1 MKALQ
6 SRFRFS
12 WFFIALGFLF
22 LAKPVAGELVA
33 KMPQVMNPFFLT
45 MADGRIY
52 IVENSSTAHLYTI
65 GSNEVAFVRTFGREG
80 QGPGEFGFMYRIRD
94 LEDHLDISGLH
105 KLARFSLDGE
115 YIDEV
120 KVPVGMFKGG
130 IYQIGENYLVGDL
143 QFSAKETTRTIRLY
157 DKDFKLIREIGSHKE
172 SLGLEKNINLVSEVF
187 SSRVADDQIFIVA
200 SGKESIGT
208 VYDRNGIQQK
218 EIHLPLEPIK
228 ITASLK
234 EAIILPLRESP
245 GLQGQWSMFEKRI
258 YFPDKTPGLDYFDI
272 VDGKFVAR
280 TYKYKQNSVEFV
292 VFDNQGR
299 ELQRMFLPNTG
310 RLSNGILFCFYQGYY
325 YCLLEN
331 IEDYSWELHSV
342 KVW

>member
-1 MKALQ
+1 MKVPQ
-6 SRFRFS
+6 SRFWFS
-12 WFFIALGFLF
+12 WLFIALGVLF
-22 LAKPVAGELVA
+22 LAKPLVAELVA
-33 KMPQVMNPFFLT
+33 KMPQVMNPYFIT
-45 MADGRIY
+45 MANGRLY

-65 GSNEVAFVRTFGREG
+65 GSKEVKFVKTFGRGG
-80 QGPGEFGFMYRIRD
+80 QGPGEFGFMYRIRV

-120 KVPVGMFKGG
+120 KVPIGMFKGG
-130 IYQIGENYLVGDL
+130 IYQISENYLAGDF
-143 QFSAKETTRTIRLY
+143 QFSNKESTRTIRLY
-157 DKDFKLIREIGSHKE
+157 DKDFKLIREIGSSKV
-172 SLGLEKNINLVSEVF
+172 SSSLEKINVVSEVY
-187 SSRVADDQIFIVA
+187 SSRVVDDHIFIIA
-200 SGKESIGT
+200 SGKKSIVT
-208 VYDRNGIQQK
+208 VYDKNGIQQK
-218 EIHLPLEPIK
+218 EILLPLEPIK

-234 EAIILPLRESP
+234 EAIIMPLRESP
-245 GLQGQWSMFEKRI
+245 GLQAQWSMFEKRI